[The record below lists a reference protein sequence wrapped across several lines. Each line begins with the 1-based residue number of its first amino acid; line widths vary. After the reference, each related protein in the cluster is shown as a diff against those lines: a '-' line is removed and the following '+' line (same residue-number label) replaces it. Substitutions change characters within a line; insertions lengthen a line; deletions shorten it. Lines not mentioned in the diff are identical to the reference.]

1 MIYEGDAEEWAL
13 YLSEVFSHVVKM
25 EATLLYCLE
34 NCSLRDLDLLN
45 LSSYKCKLL
54 ILSNSLLEN
63 LSPKKGQFLKN
74 ILFSPESVVTL
85 LCGMKSSDQ
94 FYKLLNISRSRW
106 EISTEQG
113 PEEYISVIESI
124 IFGGSVAKSYLFVFV
139 YFLIKTLKVF
149 FWTNEYL
156 TVELKEKKRTSNFI

>member
-25 EATLLYCLE
+25 EATLFYCLE
-34 NCSLRDLDLLN
+34 NCSLRDLDFLN

-149 FWTNEYL
+149 FLNQ
-156 TVELKEKKRTSNFI
+156 